1 MNNESVLYIEVP
13 LENVILNNSSD
24 LHAVK
29 KHWHEHINFYSEK
42 SLRLLAQN
50 SGLEVI
56 DLKRLQVTAGG
67 QPGYLFQIACKL
79 K

>member
-1 MNNESVLYIEVP
+1 
-13 LENVILNNSSD
+13 
-24 LHAVK
+24 
-29 KHWHEHINFYSEK
+29 
-42 SLRLLAQN
+42 LRLLAQN